1 MPFTYQIA
9 SSASQDRLEK
19 LIRARLEAGADK
31 ALVDRKIWDLSGERW
46 AVMFTGL
53 PGFPRQ
59 VDEFGIIHFLQTI
72 YESHRILVPVI
83 EQHGGIL
90 LKLEGDSMLVIFRN
104 VDEAIEAGVNMQ
116 RACRNYN
123 QGRIAAEQILMWIW
137 LGFGDVL
144 RIGDTDVFGAGV
156 NAASKLG
163 EDTAESWE
171 ILVTGNLRDA
181 ANGSVHGSFTPID
194 YTPPGA
200 SAAFRLDYTM

>member
-53 PGFPRQ
+53 SGFPRQ

-123 QGRIAAEQILMWIW
+123 QGRIAAEQILMWIG
-137 LGFGDVL
+137 LNNF
-144 RIGDTDVFGAGV
+144 
-156 NAASKLG
+156 
-163 EDTAESWE
+163 AESK
-171 ILVTGNLRDA
+171 G
-181 ANGSVHGSFTPID
+181 
-194 YTPPGA
+194 
-200 SAAFRLDYTM
+200 